1 MTKWV
6 LTAVLFM
13 TATATADDKAA
24 AQAKVDQA
32 KTDTCIKVQKF
43 IADQDAKGKCKA
55 ENEEAKKITC
65 SAATFAKMNEL
76 NTKCLQA
83 KPATDKPADK
93 PADAAPATT
102 PKCRALDVADNKI
115 VIAEAEDKLSTK
127 CVRLLT
133 DALQKKWCTAE
144 NKGKKFDYM
153 TDYDHTVGTGK
164 FAKKIAGKKQTWTC
178 RTVAK

>member
-1 MTKWV
+1 MSKAGLV
-6 LTAVLFM
+6 FVGLLALYGI
-13 TATATADDKAA
+13 AGADDKAA
-24 AQAKVDQA
+24 AQAKVDA
-32 KTDTCIKVQKF
+32 VKTETCEKVKKF

-65 SAATFAKMNEL
+65 SAQTFSKMNEL

-83 KPATDKPADK
+83 KPAAADKPADK
-93 PADAAPATT
+93 APAASS
-102 PKCRALDVADNKI
+102 KCRALDVNDNKI
-115 VIAEAEDKLSTK
+115 VIVEVEDKLSTK
-127 CVRLLT
+127 CTRLMI

-144 NKGKKFDYM
+144 NKGKKFDYL
-153 TDYDHTVGTGK
+153 TDYDHTIGTGK

>member
-6 LTAVLFM
+6 LTAVLLM
-13 TATATADDKAA
+13 TGTAIADDKAA
-24 AQAKVDQA
+24 AQAKVDA
-32 KTDTCIKVQKF
+32 VKTETCEKVKKF

-65 SAATFAKMNEL
+65 SAQTFTKMNEL

-93 PADAAPATT
+93 AAATPATT

-153 TDYDHTVGTGK
+153 TDYDHTIGTGK

>member
-1 MTKWV
+1 MGKSV
-6 LTAVLFM
+6 LLAIIVWSGVAF
-13 TATATADDKAA
+13 ADAKSDG
-24 AQAKVDQA
+24 QAKVDA
-32 KTDTCIKVQKF
+32 VKTETCEKVKKF

-65 SAATFAKMNEL
+65 SAQTFSKMNEL

-93 PADAAPATT
+93 PADAAPAAT
-102 PKCRALDVADNKI
+102 PKCRALDVADNKT

-127 CVRLLT
+127 CVRMLT
-133 DALQKKWCTAE
+133 EALQKKWCTAE

-153 TDYDHTVGTGK
+153 TDYDHMIGTGK
-164 FAKKIAGKKQTWTC
+164 FAKKMTGKKQTWTC

>member
-1 MTKWV
+1 MGKAGLV
-6 LTAVLFM
+6 LVGMLLTSRVAI
-13 TATATADDKAA
+13 ADDKAA
-24 AQAKVDQA
+24 AQAKVDA
-32 KTDTCIKVQKF
+32 VKTETCEKVKKF

-65 SAATFAKMNEL
+65 SAQTFAKMNEL

-93 PADAAPATT
+93 AAATTT
-102 PKCRALDVADNKI
+102 PKCRALDVADNKTVI
-115 VIAEAEDKLSTK
+115 VEAEDKLQTK
-127 CVRLLT
+127 CTRLLT
-133 DALQKKWCTAE
+133 EALQKKWCTAE

-153 TDYDHTVGTGK
+153 TDYDHTIGTGK